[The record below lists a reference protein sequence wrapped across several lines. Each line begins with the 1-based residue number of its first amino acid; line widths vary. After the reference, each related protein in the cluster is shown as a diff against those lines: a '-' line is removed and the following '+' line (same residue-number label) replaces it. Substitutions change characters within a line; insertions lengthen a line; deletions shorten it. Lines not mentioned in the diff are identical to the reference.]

1 MLVLKR
7 RQGQEIVIEDQTGGQ
22 VRGQIRI
29 VVVQTGE
36 GSCSLAF
43 EAPRECRIRRAEL
56 PVFGDTGNTVTGSV
70 GSSVS
75 GSVSGSVGFDSATNL
90 QEKFP
95 AVDSANAR
103 SAAVS
108 TAAVSTAA
116 AESSAQQAAAQQVL
130 VQKAVSRR
138 QQVGLSSGS
147 SLRQALLRRSHS
159 PVPVL
164 PDSVLSELSSAEAVL
179 QVQS

>member
-75 GSVSGSVGFDSATNL
+75 GSVGFDSATNL

-108 TAAVSTAA
+108 TAAT
-116 AESSAQQAAAQQVL
+116 ESSAQQAAAQQVL

>member
-22 VRGQIRI
+22 IHGQIRI

-56 PVFGDTGNTVTGSV
+56 AVLGDSEA
-70 GSSVS
+70 SVS
-75 GSVSGSVGFDSATNL
+75 MKSPQVAPAERPPADSPGPMGPVVSPQAVSQSGSTL
-90 QEKFP
+90 
-95 AVDSANAR
+95 R
-103 SAAVS
+103 
-108 TAAVSTAA
+108 
-116 AESSAQQAAAQQVL
+116 QVL
-130 VQKAVSRR
+130 LHRKQSSQPQCLQSQCLQSQCLQSQLSKRQTPDAV
-138 QQVGLSSGS
+138 
-147 SLRQALLRRSHS
+147 LLNSA
-159 PVPVL
+159 L
-164 PDSVLSELSSAEAVL
+164 PDSVLSDLSLAQAAL

>member
-22 VRGQIRI
+22 IHGQIRI

-56 PVFGDTGNTVTGSV
+56 AVLGDSEA
-70 GSSVS
+70 SVS
-75 GSVSGSVGFDSATNL
+75 MKSPQVAPAERPPADSPGPMGPVVSPQAVSQSGSTL
-90 QEKFP
+90 
-95 AVDSANAR
+95 R
-103 SAAVS
+103 
-108 TAAVSTAA
+108 
-116 AESSAQQAAAQQVL
+116 QVL
-130 VQKAVSRR
+130 LHRKQSSQPQCLQSQCLQSQLSKRQTPDAV
-138 QQVGLSSGS
+138 
-147 SLRQALLRRSHS
+147 LLNSA
-159 PVPVL
+159 L
-164 PDSVLSELSSAEAVL
+164 PDSVLSDLSLAQAAL

>member
-70 GSSVS
+70 GS
-75 GSVSGSVGFDSATNL
+75 SVSGSVGFDSATNL